1 MSTTEQARAHVAP
14 VSRKLFWA
22 GCLVSALPVLV
33 LVFSGVMKLVR
44 PPVLTE
50 GFAQLGWP
58 ERFAI
63 PLGIV
68 ELFCTAVYLVPRT
81 AVIGAILLTGYFGG
95 ATAAHARLGEA
106 FFLPIVVGM
115 LVWLGLFLRDTRI
128 RALIPFRA

>member
-1 MSTTEQARAHVAP
+1 
-14 VSRKLFWA
+14 
-22 GCLVSALPVLV
+22 LVSALPVLV